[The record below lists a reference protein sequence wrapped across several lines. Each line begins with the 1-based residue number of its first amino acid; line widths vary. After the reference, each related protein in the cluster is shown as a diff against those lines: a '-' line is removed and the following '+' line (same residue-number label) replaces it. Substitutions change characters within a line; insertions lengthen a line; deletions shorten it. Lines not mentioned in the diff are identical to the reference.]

1 MSASRTDHVQTRR
14 EFLAAVSTAWMGGL
28 AYTIPSFAQAQQP
41 PVTSFKA
48 LRGGVGIFTGR
59 GGTIGWFISEDAIG
73 VVDSQYPDTAKI
85 CLDGITQ
92 RAGYRPIEC
101 LMITHHH
108 GDHTAG
114 NGIFRPTTRRILAH
128 EKVPELMRNAAAQQK
143 TENQQI
149 YPDSTFTDVWV
160 VELAKEKAR
169 MEHFGPAHTGG
180 DAVVFFEKANVAHMG
195 DLVFNR
201 RHPFIDKPAGAS
213 IAGWITTLE
222 TVAKKFS
229 GDTVYVYGHAQQGWD
244 VTGRSADL
252 LYQRDYLSALLE
264 YVRTGIKAGKSRE
277 AIVGVTEPLKGFP
290 DHGPL
295 SERVLDAAY
304 QELTA

>member
-114 NGIFRPTTRRILAH
+114 NGIFRPTTRR
-128 EKVPELMRNAAAQQK
+128 
-143 TENQQI
+143 
-149 YPDSTFTDVWV
+149 DVTW
-160 VELAKEKAR
+160 
-169 MEHFGPAHTGG
+169 PASSSQPPSGR
-180 DAVVFFEKANVAHMG
+180 
-195 DLVFNR
+195 LLR
-201 RHPFIDKPAGAS
+201 
-213 IAGWITTLE
+213 ITTRCLC
-222 TVAKKFS
+222 
-229 GDTVYVYGHAQQGWD
+229 
-244 VTGRSADL
+244 
-252 LYQRDYLSALLE
+252 
-264 YVRTGIKAGKSRE
+264 RTSPANSR
-277 AIVGVTEPLKGFP
+277 
-290 DHGPL
+290 
-295 SERVLDAAY
+295 R
-304 QELTA
+304 